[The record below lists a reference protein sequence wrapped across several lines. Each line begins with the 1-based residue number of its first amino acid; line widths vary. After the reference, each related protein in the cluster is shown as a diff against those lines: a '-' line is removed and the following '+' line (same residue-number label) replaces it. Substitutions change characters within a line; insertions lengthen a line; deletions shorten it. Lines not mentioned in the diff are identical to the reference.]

1 MRKSISEDQEGKEN
15 MLLLRACYLLFLPVK
30 SLKCSIREFVV
41 PLLKTTK
48 LAEVETEVIKY

>member
-1 MRKSISEDQEGKEN
+1 